1 MMVQVLLLVY
11 GLFTAVSSEV
21 TVDGDATADFGGD
34 AHYRCAVTDITGV
47 LQVTWQRHY
56 KDEAI
61 ENLASYNKRFG
72 KQINEPHR
80 GKVILTEASL
90 NSTSITVKNVTWG
103 DEACYI
109 CSFNVFPGG
118 SKRKQ
123 ICLTVQG
130 ISEVTPHVQRIPS
143 SGPDV
148 EVVVSCSATG
158 KPAPAVQWH
167 IPPGIV
173 SKEPSHR
180 TVTNDDH
187 TFTTNS
193 SVALRLPPHWEGYVD
208 CLLNTGTRGQRKE
221 PIHILDLSGR
231 HDNETE
237 DKGGGLSNSGIA
249 VVVVLIILISCIVIF
264 ALARRK
270 RLQGRSIA
278 MYHRGDGNV

>member
-1 MMVQVLLLVY
+1 MLQVLLLVY
-11 GLFTAVSSEV
+11 VLFKAVSSEV
-21 TVDGDATADFGGD
+21 IVSGDATADFGGD

-47 LQVTWQRHY
+47 LQVTWQRLY

-80 GKVILTEASL
+80 GKVIFTEASL
-90 NSTSITVKNVTWG
+90 SSTSITVKNVTWG

-109 CSFNVFPGG
+109 CSFNVFPDG

-130 ISEVTPHVQRIPS
+130 ISEVTTHVQQIPS
-143 SGPDV
+143 SGPEADV

-158 KPAPAVQWH
+158 KPAPAVQWD
-167 IPPGIV
+167 IPSSID
-173 SKEPSHR
+173 KEPSHR

-193 SVALRLPPHWEGYVD
+193 SVALRLPPHWGGNVD
-208 CLLNTGTRGQRKE
+208 CLLNTGTRGQRQE
-221 PIHILDLSGR
+221 RIHIPDLSGR
-231 HDNETE
+231 DKETV
-237 DKGGGLSNSGIA
+237 DQGKYIS
-249 VVVVLIILISCIVIF
+249 VVSILPYCHNTTPG
-264 ALARRK
+264 RK
-270 RLQGRSIA
+270 RKR
-278 MYHRGDGNV
+278 YE